1 LRQVSPSNDAL
12 SPAAGAHTLD
22 GSIRVT
28 ATADRGLAI
37 MSGAPQDATT
47 HFVESMQR
55 LLVAGASADED
66 IVMPECLERS
76 KLDFSIDSLHI
87 IDQYLNDVH
96 DNEHTVVGLSLLT
109 TIWAAALYVGEIIRR
124 AAPARGFD
132 WVTIG
137 DEIASGG
144 GTTTN
149 QVDIG
154 AVRAL
159 RARDG
164 EMCMP
169 SRAVLRV
176 ILRGRKARSVHSFA
190 RGAIESANA
199 EPEPVRKLDLRHGS
213 SLAQKPPSPAGLAA
227 GGAR

>member
-1 LRQVSPSNDAL
+1 MD
-12 SPAAGAHTLD
+12 
-22 GSIRVT
+22 
-28 ATADRGLAI
+28 ATAQFI
-37 MSGAPQDATT
+37 
-47 HFVESMQR
+47 ESMQR
-55 LLVAGASADED
+55 LLVAGTSADDD
-66 IVMPECLERS
+66 IIMPERLERS
-76 KLDFSIDSLHI
+76 RLDFSLDSLHV

-124 AAPARGFD
+124 AAPARGFE

-137 DEIASGG
+137 DDVASGG
-144 GTTTN
+144 GTTTS
-149 QVDIG
+149 QMDIG

-190 RGAIESANA
+190 RGAIEAA
-199 EPEPVRKLDLRHGS
+199 GADPEPAGKADLRFGS
-213 SLAQKPPSPAGLAA
+213 SWALRRPSHAGLAF
-227 GGAR
+227 GSAR

>member
-1 LRQVSPSNDAL
+1 MP
-12 SPAAGAHTLD
+12 GAQ
-22 GSIRVT
+22 
-28 ATADRGLAI
+28 
-37 MSGAPQDATT
+37 MDATT
-47 HFVESMQR
+47 QFVESMQR

-66 IVMPECLERS
+66 IVMPERLERS
-76 KLDFSIDSLHI
+76 KLDFSLDSLLV
-87 IDQYLNDVH
+87 IDQYLNEVH

-124 AAPARGFD
+124 AAPARGFE

-137 DEIASGG
+137 DDIASGG
-144 GTTTN
+144 GTTTD
-149 QVDIG
+149 QVDVG

-176 ILRGRKARSVHSFA
+176 ILRGHKARSVHSFT
-190 RGAIESANA
+190 RGAIESASA
-199 EPEPVRKLDLRHGS
+199 EPEPVRKPDLRFGS
-213 SLAQKPPSPAGLAA
+213 SWALQRPSPAGLAA
-227 GGAR
+227 GSA